1 MRLDASHR
9 TSDAAARRPYP
20 CVILARDKI
29 LFAAHYRCCKNLRM
43 LQTAER
49 GATSK
54 TKAPPH
60 ERYLEGFRWML
71 LARIL
76 EDKLA
81 SLYRGGMITGGVYI
95 GRGQEAVSAACG
107 MFLQK
112 GDVFAP
118 LIRDQ
123 AGRSAF
129 GEPLLDVARTYLG
142 SRQGPMRGRD
152 GNIHR
157 GRPREG
163 QLAMIS
169 HLGAMIPVVVGKLLA
184 KRMKGEKGFVGLT
197 TIGEG
202 GMQTGATHEG
212 MNIAAVE
219 QVPLVVVATNNHFA
233 YSTPNERE
241 FACADLVDRAI
252 GYGYEGSS
260 VDGTDL
266 AACLDVIGSA
276 VKRARAGRPPQLVV
290 ASILRLS
297 GHGEHDDASYVT
309 ADIRGEPFAQDAL
322 QRAET
327 LIVEQELAD
336 PEELRQWRA
345 DAAAQVDEAVST
357 AQKEAA
363 PVASEEDWCAVST
376 PELVDQ
382 IP

>member
-1 MRLDASHR
+1 
-9 TSDAAARRPYP
+9 
-20 CVILARDKI
+20 
-29 LFAAHYRCCKNLRM
+29 
-43 LQTAER
+43 
-49 GATSK
+49 
-54 TKAPPH
+54 
-60 ERYLEGFRWML
+60 ML
-71 LARIL
+71 LARVL

-81 SLYRGGMITGGVYI
+81 SLYRGGLITGGVYV

-169 HLGAMIPVVVGKLLA
+169 HLGAMIPVIVGKLLA

-212 MNIAAVE
+212 LNIAAVE
-219 QVPLVVVATNNHFA
+219 QVPLVVVATNNRFA
-233 YSTPNERE
+233 YSTPNDRE
-241 FACADLVDRAI
+241 FACADLVDRAK
-252 GYGYEGSS
+252 GYGYEGHSL
-260 VDGTDL
+260 DGTDL
-266 AACLDVIGSA
+266 AACLEVIGTA

-290 ASILRLS
+290 ASTLRLA
-297 GHGEHDDASYVT
+297 GHGEHDDASYVPPEM
-309 ADIRGEPFAQDAL
+309 RNESFAQDAL
-322 QRAET
+322 KRTEQFISKQKLVDGETLLKWRAE
-327 LIVEQELAD
+327 I
-336 PEELRQWRA
+336 
-345 DAAAQVDEAVST
+345 AAQVDEAVAT
-357 AQKEAA
+357 AQQEDA
-363 PVASEEDWCAVST
+363 PVGSEEDWCAVST
-376 PELVDQ
+376 RELVDQ
-382 IP
+382 IA